1 MRTTGTDWL
10 MARMVPFRF
19 EILPSWLRYWIDGI
33 AYRVLNG
40 HPEIETLRRPAPDEN
55 GVERWRPLGI
65 HDQFRFRVKPGVK
78 EVRFGD
84 PGWRLGY
91 TKDAV
96 NSYFVFRQL
105 KKEGVLPAALRF
117 QVSLPLTYSAVTLF
131 FVDPEDHPR
140 IVPGFTAALRAEV
153 AKMIELIP
161 PEDLAIQW
169 DLAVENRYIE
179 GTLAREG
186 AGAARGRAPD
196 GAGAGD
202 LALHSGAVGARR
214 SFLFRHARRLAFAP
228 AARPHGF
235 GHSTQCRGCR
245 LRPMRRFPS
254 SADTRLRR
262 GRVFRTAAGSQGGRR
277 QGLSWGD
284 PPHARR
290 RRRPKPP
297 IASRTQISAQFGIA
311 APCGCGRVP
320 ERPGRFLT
328 ERGSGV
334 PTDYLEIIRRDHLN
348 AVGLLREIMKD

>member
-1 MRTTGTDWL
+1 MSGELLLVGSVPLDTVEQVFRTLGGPLGPNLAYMPDGEVGV
-10 MARMVPFRF
+10 R
-19 EILPSWLRYWIDGI
+19 RYWIDGI

-105 KKEGVLPAALRF
+105 KKEGMLPAALRF

-186 AGAARGRAPD
+186 AGAAGREAERLTAPAREISPYIPEQLALGDHSCFGTLDGWPSRQPPDLTGSVILLNAAVAASGRCVDFLHLPTLGSAEDAFFVPLQDLRVDGARVYLGAIHHMHAAADGLSRQLRAAHKYLPSLGSLRLAGSGGCPRGRAD
-196 GAGAGD
+196 
-202 LALHSGAVGARR
+202 
-214 SFLFRHARRLAFAP
+214 F
-228 AARPHGF
+228 
-235 GHSTQCRGCR
+235 
-245 LRPMRRFPS
+245 
-254 SADTRLRR
+254 
-262 GRVFRTAAGSQGGRR
+262 
-277 QGLSWGD
+277 
-284 PPHARR
+284 
-290 RRRPKPP
+290 
-297 IASRTQISAQFGIA
+297 
-311 APCGCGRVP
+311 
-320 ERPGRFLT
+320 
-328 ERGSGV
+328 
-334 PTDYLEIIRRDHLN
+334 
-348 AVGLLREIMKD
+348 